1 MKVQV
6 WASNKVDKAERT
18 IMGKWDVGSIITSSP
33 ELCGPEKPGNPRHIN
48 FSFRNPVCCRIIWI
62 KMSIQKVGSSASFSN
77 DFDLLSLDE
86 NPFSR
91 SLSLPVETDPCL
103 HAKRIIVVG
112 NPVKIDTP
120 AAQNSDRSSIKNWL
134 EKAPPLNIFKVILL

>member
-1 MKVQV
+1 MQVQV
-6 WASNKVDKAERT
+6 WASNKIHKEERT
-18 IMGKWDVGSIITSSP
+18 IMGKWDVRSLITSSP

-48 FSFRNPVCCRIIWI
+48 FSFRNPVVCCMIWL
-62 KMSIQKVGSSASFSN
+62 KLSIQKGGSSSSVNFDN

-91 SLSLPVETDPCL
+91 QSPLESDPCL

-112 NPVKIDTP
+112 IPVKIDTSSSV
-120 AAQNSDRSSIKNWL
+120 QRSDQISIRSWL
-134 EKAPPLNIFKVILL
+134 EKAPPLNRFKVR